1 MEVILGGWPDG
12 VTRFVH
18 LRPANCSL
26 AWRDETDPTIDA

>member
-1 MEVILGGWPDG
+1 MEVILRGWPDG

-18 LRPANCSL
+18 LQPAGWSL